1 MKNNEGQVYKIHSD
15 FYYVKVGKE
24 IVECK
29 LREIIKKQNLTVCV
43 GDFVEIENNSITKI
57 LNRINFISRPNIA
70 NLDLLIIVSPIK
82 EPDLN
87 LSQLNRYLTFA
98 KIHKIPCALCFN
110 KEDLPHD
117 DCLKDKITSIY
128 KALKCKILF
137 TSALKKTG
145 IEDLRKLIKGKTVA
159 LCGQSG
165 VGKSSVLNALNES
178 LNIKTGALS
187 KKQPR
192 GVHTTRHCEIIE
204 FGNFKIADTPGF
216 SNLKFDF
223 VLPQDLG
230 DYFDEI
236 KKYKSKCKFA
246 NCLHE
251 EGTKECGVIENLDNI
266 NISRYESYLEF
277 LEEAKEYKKRI
288 DKQGYKKETGSKKNI
303 GKIVPKI
310 SAKKRQSARNTQKQR
325 LDYD

>member
-57 LNRINFISRPNIA
+57 LNRTNFISRPNIA
-70 NLDLLIIVSPIK
+70 NLDLLIIVSAIK

-165 VGKSSVLNALNES
+165 VGKSSVLNAL
-178 LNIKTGALS
+178 
-187 KKQPR
+187 
-192 GVHTTRHCEIIE
+192 
-204 FGNFKIADTPGF
+204 
-216 SNLKFDF
+216 KF
-223 VLPQDLG
+223 
-230 DYFDEI
+230 
-236 KKYKSKCKFA
+236 KYKNRCIKQKTAARSAYNPSLRNYRIRKFQ
-246 NCLHE
+246 NC
-251 EGTKECGVIENLDNI
+251 
-266 NISRYESYLEF
+266 RYSGF
-277 LEEAKEYKKRI
+277 FK
-288 DKQGYKKETGSKKNI
+288 
-303 GKIVPKI
+303 PKI
-310 SAKKRQSARNTQKQR
+310 
-325 LDYD
+325 